1 MFTLQNKRKCVQYNN
16 FERYARLFADDES
29 NLKSKWM
36 RVDGARLRNV
46 VGVPDLICE
55 NDNGKRKTTFWRTE
69 IVNNIENCVILIL
82 LLVHI
87 I

>member
-1 MFTLQNKRKCVQYNN
+1 MQYNK
-16 FERYARLFADDES
+16 FCPYAGVVEDVES

-69 IVNNIENCVILIL
+69 IVNNMENCVILIL